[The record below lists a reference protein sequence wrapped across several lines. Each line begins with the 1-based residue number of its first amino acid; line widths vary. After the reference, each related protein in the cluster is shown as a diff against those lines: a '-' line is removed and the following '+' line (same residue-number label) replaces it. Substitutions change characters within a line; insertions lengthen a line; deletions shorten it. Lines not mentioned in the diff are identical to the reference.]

1 MIHTDVVIEQ
11 AHQRTR
17 FRYFELIV
25 LMGILQAF
33 APLSIDMYLP
43 SMPLLEKVF
52 NATTAQV
59 QVTLV
64 TFLLGFA
71 LGQSIYGP
79 LTDRFGRKPPLYVS
93 LALFVVS
100 SVACALSTS
109 VNALSV
115 FRLLQAIGAC
125 GGAVVSRAMV
135 RDLFPPVELRKIFSM
150 LVLVLG
156 VSPLVA
162 PFIGGYLLVWF
173 GWKSIFYTQASLG
186 AVTLLA
192 MHFRL
197 AESLARENARPL
209 HMAHVISSYTHLLR
223 DRTFLGASL
232 VCGFSSAGMFAYI
245 ASAPFVFIN
254 LYKLPPQR
262 FGWLFG
268 FIAAGLI
275 AASQVN
281 GRMSHNIPLWRVL
294 RVANLVQL
302 GSGFAVL
309 LTAATGFG
317 GLAGIFAPVF
327 VYMCAPGFVFPNGN
341 AIAMM
346 RHGNMAGTASA
357 LLGTNQFVI
366 AAATTIVLGLIDN
379 SSAMPMAIVIAGCG
393 VAATALNYWT
403 LGSKLERGSAGA
415 GWDSELRPRDAADSR
430 ISYSFLWNDVNPSS
444 KWIRDAG
451 NERWSAILVVARIAN
466 MLHIARDGD
475 SAPEVCSV
483 ISFEDVFGTVPQ
495 SPVAEDE
502 AESAE
507 SEVIGMLLA
516 DSIDDKSGADLVVRS
531 FPQLAAEVRAEFA
544 GVVDLRV
551 GIRFRRAVVPS
562 EPAEDSQSGG

>member
-1 MIHTDVVIEQ
+1 MIANPQH
-11 AHQRTR
+11 RTR

-25 LMGILQAF
+25 LMGVLQAF

-43 SMPLLEKVF
+43 AMPLLEKVF

-59 QVTLV
+59 QITLV

-71 LGQSIYGP
+71 LGQSLYGP
-79 LTDRFGRKPPLYVS
+79 LTDRYGRKPPLYFS
-93 LALFVVS
+93 LVLFVVS
-100 SVACALSTS
+100 SAACALSKS
-109 VNALSV
+109 VNALAV

-135 RDLFPPVELRKIFSM
+135 RDLFPPVELRRIFSM

-156 VSPLVA
+156 VSPLIS

-173 GWKSIFYTQASLG
+173 GWKSIFFTQASLG
-186 AVTLLA
+186 VLMLIA

-197 AESLARENARPL
+197 SESLARENVRPL
-209 HMAHVISSYTHLLR
+209 HMEHVIGTYAYLLR

-232 VCGFSSAGMFAYI
+232 VCGFSTAGMFAYI

-254 LYKLPPQR
+254 LYKLPPQQ

-275 AASQVN
+275 GASQVN
-281 GRMSHNIPLWRVL
+281 GRMSHKIALWRVL

-309 LTAATGFG
+309 ATAATGFG
-317 GLAGIFAPVF
+317 GMIGIFAPVF
-327 VYMCAPGFVFPNGN
+327 VYMCATGFVFPNGS

-366 AAATTIVLGLIDN
+366 AAGTTIVLGMIDN
-379 SSAMPMAIVIAGCG
+379 SSAMPMAIVIAACG
-393 VAATALNYWT
+393 VAATVLNFLT
-403 LGSKLERGSAGA
+403 LGSKL
-415 GWDSELRPRDAADSR
+415 
-430 ISYSFLWNDVNPSS
+430 DVAPP
-444 KWIRDAG
+444 A
-451 NERWSAILVVARIAN
+451 LVET
-466 MLHIARDGD
+466 HG
-475 SAPEVCSV
+475 
-483 ISFEDVFGTVPQ
+483 
-495 SPVAEDE
+495 
-502 AESAE
+502 
-507 SEVIGMLLA
+507 
-516 DSIDDKSGADLVVRS
+516 
-531 FPQLAAEVRAEFA
+531 
-544 GVVDLRV
+544 
-551 GIRFRRAVVPS
+551 
-562 EPAEDSQSGG
+562 

>member
-1 MIHTDVVIEQ
+1 MIAQ
-11 AHQRTR
+11 AQHRTR

-25 LMGILQAF
+25 LMGVLQAF

-59 QVTLV
+59 QITLV

-71 LGQSIYGP
+71 LGQSLYGP
-79 LTDRFGRKPPLYVS
+79 ITDRFGRKPPLYFS
-93 LALFVVS
+93 LALFIVS
-100 SVACALSTS
+100 SAACALSTS
-109 VNALSV
+109 VNMLAV

-135 RDLFPPVELRKIFSM
+135 RDLFPPAELRRIFSM

-156 VSPLVA
+156 VSPLIS

-173 GWKSIFYTQASLG
+173 GWKSIFFMQASLG
-186 AVTLLA
+186 AATLLA
-192 MHFRL
+192 IHFRL
-197 AESLARENARPL
+197 AESLAPENARPL
-209 HMAHVISSYTHLLR
+209 HMSHVISSYAHLLK

-232 VCGFSSAGMFAYI
+232 VCGFSTAGMFAYI

-254 LYKLPPQR
+254 LYKLPPQQ

-281 GRMSHNIPLWRVL
+281 GRMSHKIALWRVL

-302 GSGFAVL
+302 GAGIAVL
-309 LTAATGFG
+309 ATAATGFG
-317 GLAGIFAPVF
+317 GLVGIFAPVF
-327 VYMCAPGFVFPNGN
+327 VYVSATGFVFPNGST
-341 AIAMM
+341 IAMM

-366 AAATTIVLGLIDN
+366 AGATTIVLGMIDN

-393 VAATALNYWT
+393 AAATALNYFT
-403 LGSKLERGSAGA
+403 LGAKL
-415 GWDSELRPRDAADSR
+415 
-430 ISYSFLWNDVNPSS
+430 DVAPP
-444 KWIRDAG
+444 A
-451 NERWSAILVVARIAN
+451 LVETP
-466 MLHIARDGD
+466 G
-475 SAPEVCSV
+475 
-483 ISFEDVFGTVPQ
+483 
-495 SPVAEDE
+495 
-502 AESAE
+502 
-507 SEVIGMLLA
+507 
-516 DSIDDKSGADLVVRS
+516 
-531 FPQLAAEVRAEFA
+531 
-544 GVVDLRV
+544 
-551 GIRFRRAVVPS
+551 
-562 EPAEDSQSGG
+562 

>member
-1 MIHTDVVIEQ
+1 MILPQ
-11 AHQRTR
+11 AYDSLLPLARTR

-25 LMGILQAF
+25 LMGVLQAF

-59 QVTLV
+59 QITLV

-71 LGQSIYGP
+71 LGQAIYGP
-79 LTDRFGRKPPLYVS
+79 LTDRFGRKPPLYFS
-93 LALFVVS
+93 LALFVFAS
-100 SVACALSTS
+100 AACALSTS
-109 VNALSV
+109 INALAV

-135 RDLFPPVELRKIFSM
+135 RDLFPPVDLRRIFSM

-156 VSPLVA
+156 VSPMIS

-173 GWKSIFYTQASLG
+173 GWKSIFVTQASLG
-186 AVTLLA
+186 AAMLVA

-197 AESLARENARPL
+197 AESLAPENARPL
-209 HMAHVISSYTHLLR
+209 NMDHVVSTYLHLLR

-254 LYKLPPQR
+254 LYKLPPQQ

-275 AASQVN
+275 GASQVN
-281 GRMSHNIPLWRVL
+281 GRMSHKIAIWRVL

-309 LTAATGFG
+309 ATAATGFG
-317 GLAGIFAPVF
+317 GMAGIFAPVF
-327 VYMCAPGFVFPNGN
+327 VYMCATGFVFPNGS

-366 AAATTIVLGLIDN
+366 AAGTTIVLGVIDN

-393 VAATALNYWT
+393 VAATVLNYLT
-403 LGSKLERGSAGA
+403 LGSKL
-415 GWDSELRPRDAADSR
+415 
-430 ISYSFLWNDVNPSS
+430 DVAPP
-444 KWIRDAG
+444 A
-451 NERWSAILVVARIAN
+451 LVET
-466 MLHIARDGD
+466 H
-475 SAPEVCSV
+475 S
-483 ISFEDVFGTVPQ
+483 
-495 SPVAEDE
+495 
-502 AESAE
+502 
-507 SEVIGMLLA
+507 
-516 DSIDDKSGADLVVRS
+516 
-531 FPQLAAEVRAEFA
+531 
-544 GVVDLRV
+544 
-551 GIRFRRAVVPS
+551 
-562 EPAEDSQSGG
+562 